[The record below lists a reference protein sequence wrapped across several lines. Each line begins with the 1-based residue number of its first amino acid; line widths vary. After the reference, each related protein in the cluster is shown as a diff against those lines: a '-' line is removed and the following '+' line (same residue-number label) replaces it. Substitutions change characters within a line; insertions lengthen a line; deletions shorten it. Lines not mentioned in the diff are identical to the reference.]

1 LHEGDF
7 RSGIAGSP
15 AAKPN
20 CYFFAANH
28 DIALAIINAAPAAA
42 LPISAVCKALRVG
55 RVPVNRPLM
64 NPKMNNAANVVAI
77 EMNNA
82 VCGLGVRM

>member
-1 LHEGDF
+1 M
-7 RSGIAGSP
+7 
-15 AAKPN
+15 K
-20 CYFFAANH
+20 
-28 DIALAIINAAPAAA
+28 AAPAAA